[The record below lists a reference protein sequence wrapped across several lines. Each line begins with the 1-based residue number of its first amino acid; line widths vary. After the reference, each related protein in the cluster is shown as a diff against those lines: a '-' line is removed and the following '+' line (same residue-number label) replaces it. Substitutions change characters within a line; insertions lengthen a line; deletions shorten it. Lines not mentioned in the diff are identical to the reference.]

1 MKRGRKMEF
10 MIAFLVG
17 FPFVSALLQG
27 VIKSNK
33 ARKIITYASSAA
45 VILAALMFTVTYYVY
60 GGEAMT
66 FNESALLGSLPVIEA
81 VDYAMVGI
89 EVFLVVLITVLS
101 IKYKK
106 YYAALLSIAQTA
118 LTFWY
123 EFSGA
128 KPEGEG
134 LNLYCD
140 QLTVIMVLIIAIVG
154 TLITVYACGY
164 MDDYHH
170 HHGDEV
176 KDRRGFFFAI
186 MYVFI
191 GAMFGLVLSNSLL
204 WMYFFW
210 EVTSVCSFL
219 LIGYTKTDE
228 AVNNCFKAL
237 WMNLLG
243 GLGMIGGIVILG
255 ISHGITDLQGLLEAN
270 KGLIVLPVIFLSFG
284 ALTKSAQLPFSKWL
298 LGAMVAP
305 TPSSALLHS
314 ATMVKAG
321 VYLLI
326 RIAPVMSGEFSGYM
340 VGLIGGLTF
349 LAMSM
354 LAITAYD
361 GKKVLAYSTL
371 SNLGLITACAG
382 VGTEETVWAAIFLV
396 IFHAI
401 SKSLLFQTVGSIE
414 HQTGSRDIETMH
426 GLVRRYPYLTWTLV
440 VGIAGMFLA
449 PFGMLVSKWAA
460 LKAFVDTGLH
470 SGSTLEIIVSTLLV
484 LCICFGSATTLFYW
498 SKWLATILSSN
509 PADKRHKNTI
519 TANQWTSL
527 FTHAGLMILVVF
539 AFPFI
544 SRFVVK
550 PYTAKVFNSTNQVIS
565 SENIVLTIL
574 MVVFIFII
582 PIVTYFLIARN
593 RPFPKAERY
602 FNGAG
607 TPDQVG
613 FIDSFGNEKKEFLT
627 NWYMEDIFGED
638 KMYKP
643 SVYVSIFLITAF
655 IAASIA
661 LGGGC

>member
-1 MKRGRKMEF
+1 MEI

-17 FPFVSALLQG
+17 FPFVSALLHG
-27 VIKSNK
+27 IVKDNK
-33 ARKIITYASSAA
+33 TRKVITYTSAGL
-45 VILAALMFTVTYYVY
+45 IIFAALMFTVTYHIK
-60 GGEAMT
+60 GGGYIT
-66 FNESALLGSLPVIEA
+66 FNEEFLIGGLPYVEI
-81 VDYAMVGI
+81 VDYLMVAG

-106 YYAALLSIAQTA
+106 YYAAVLSIAQTA
-118 LTFWY
+118 LEFWY
-123 EFSGA
+123 EFSGI
-128 KPEGEG
+128 KPK
-134 LNLYCD
+134 NQISNFYCD
-140 QLTVIMVLIIAIVG
+140 QLTIIMILIIAIVG
-154 TLITVYACGY
+154 TFITIYACGY

-170 HHGDEV
+170 HHGNEV

-191 GAMFGLVLSNSLL
+191 GAMFGLVLSNNLIWL
-204 WMYFFW
+204 YFFW

-219 LIGYTKTDE
+219 LIGYTRSAE
-228 AVNNCFKAL
+228 AITNCFKAL

-243 GLGMIGGIVILG
+243 GLGMAIGIVMLG
-255 ISHGITDLQGLLEAN
+255 VNHSVTSLQGILEQD
-270 KGLIVLPVIFLSFG
+270 KSLIVLPIICLSFG
-284 ALTKSAQLPFSKWL
+284 ALTKSAQLPFSRWL

-326 RIAPVMSGEFSGYM
+326 RMAPAMSGEFSGYM
-340 VGLIGGLTF
+340 VGLVGGLTF

-382 VGTEETVWAAIFLV
+382 IGTEETVWAAIFLV
-396 IFHAI
+396 IFHAV

-460 LKAFVDTGLH
+460 LKAFVDTGLA
-470 SGSTLEIIVSTLLV
+470 SGNTLEIIVSTLLV

-498 SKWLATILSSN
+498 SKWLATVLSSN
-509 PADKRHKNTI
+509 PSDKRHKNTI
-519 TANQWTSL
+519 SINQWASL
-527 FTHAGLMILVVF
+527 FTHGGLMILIVF
-539 AFPFI
+539 VFPLI
-544 SRFVVK
+544 SKYVVK
-550 PYTAKVFNSTNQVIS
+550 PYTAKVFRNEYAVIS
-565 SENIVLTIL
+565 YENIILTIL
-574 MVVFIFII
+574 MVIFIFVI
-582 PIVTYFLIARN
+582 PIANYFLIAKN
-593 RPFPKAERY
+593 RPFPKADRY
-602 FNGAG
+602 FNGVG

-613 FIDSFGNEKKEFLT
+613 FVDSFGKEKKEFLT
-627 NWYMEDIFGED
+627 NWYMEDIFGEIH
-638 KMYKP
+638 MYKP
-643 SVYVSIFLITAF
+643 SVYTSIFLIIAF
-655 IAASIA
+655 TIAAIVT
-661 LGGGC
+661 GGVC